1 MVHIAIAEI
10 QSHLSAFMTL
20 TVQAI
25 QIVAR
30 QLLERTGTGAMQ
42 NRYFT
47 RTYHQR
53 IVHLSNQSL
62 QCLIGSIAAQV

>member
-20 TVQAI
+20 TVQAV

-47 RTYHQR
+47 RTY
-53 IVHLSNQSL
+53 SL
-62 QCLIGSIAAQV
+62 